1 MKLAGRLLDL
11 SKGDQ
16 VDLLNGINLPFGG
29 VKKIIQKIDP
39 LYGVNGTKNFRVD
52 VDEIKREIETVT
64 KTVSIE
70 ITANDEQEARDIA
83 LELADKN
90 MINFNQSVIEEDQ
103 DSDTEI
109 EYFTVAREIYDQ
121 NRHQKRFKY

>member
-1 MKLAGRLLDL
+1 MKLAERLLDL
-11 SKGDQ
+11 SKRDQ
-16 VDLLNGINLPFGG
+16 TDLLNGINLPFGG
-29 VKKIIQKIDP
+29 VKNIIKKIDP
-39 LYGVNGTKNFRVD
+39 LYGVDGTKNFRVD
-52 VDEIKREIETVT
+52 VDEIKREIQTVT

-90 MINFNQSVIEEDQ
+90 MINFNQSIIEEDQ

-121 NRHQKRFKY
+121 NKYQKNFNY